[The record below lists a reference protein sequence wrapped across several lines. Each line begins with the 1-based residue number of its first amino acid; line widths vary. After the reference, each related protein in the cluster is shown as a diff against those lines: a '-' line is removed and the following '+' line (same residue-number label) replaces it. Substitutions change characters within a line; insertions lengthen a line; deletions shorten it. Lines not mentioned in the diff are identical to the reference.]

1 MYLPRTP
8 MSLYPCIEDGLR
20 PWEWEDAAGKGVLRL
35 SIPPNLCLLSRD
47 RKGLR
52 DKCGTPQLGSEAD
65 YNLEPTD
72 SFLPHAPSQMDKKTM
87 IKNIYPRA
95 NLGMVP
101 RLEDNMLQVLAI
113 TMTCSNSMTKGDK
126 KRTAIRSQTRFQM
139 LACGMRDGEEA
150 EGQGTSYTDK
160 AIQGERCG
168 EANLSECPVM
178 WLAGKVQDYGESRR
192 SLGPKRPVHF
202 HTASC

>member
-1 MYLPRTP
+1 
-8 MSLYPCIEDGLR
+8 
-20 PWEWEDAAGKGVLRL
+20 
-35 SIPPNLCLLSRD
+35 
-47 RKGLR
+47 
-52 DKCGTPQLGSEAD
+52 
-65 YNLEPTD
+65 
-72 SFLPHAPSQMDKKTM
+72 
-87 IKNIYPRA
+87 
-95 NLGMVP
+95 
-101 RLEDNMLQVLAI
+101 
-113 TMTCSNSMTKGDK
+113 MTGSNSMTKGDK

>member
-1 MYLPRTP
+1 MVATSR
-8 MSLYPCIEDGLR
+8 SLVGY
-20 PWEWEDAAGKGVLRL
+20 
-35 SIPPNLCLLSRD
+35 SIVHVV
-47 RKGLR
+47 
-52 DKCGTPQLGSEAD
+52 T
-65 YNLEPTD
+65 
-72 SFLPHAPSQMDKKTM
+72 
-87 IKNIYPRA
+87 
-95 NLGMVP
+95 
-101 RLEDNMLQVLAI
+101 
-113 TMTCSNSMTKGDK
+113 
-126 KRTAIRSQTRFQM
+126 
-139 LACGMRDGEEA
+139 ACGMRDGEEA